1 MDAAVDG
8 SEQAERQAGDG
19 RLAGLRW
26 RRVPTEGKIGLGIV
40 VGFLAVAIIGPMV
53 APYDPAEI
61 GVGPPVGGPSLA
73 YPLGT
78 DDLGRDVLSRVL
90 HGGGSVVLIPF
101 LATVVAFIVGGSLG
115 MITGYLG
122 GPTDMIGSRAIDVL
136 LSLPA
141 ILMVLV
147 VVTTA
152 GRSDAVLIIATGL
165 VFAPRVA
172 RVLRGATRNIA
183 QSEYVQ
189 AAQARGER
197 TPNIVGRELLPNIS
211 PTLFVEFASRL
222 SFAIIFVAT
231 LNFLGLGLQPP
242 SPNWGVMVSES
253 RKTIATT
260 PLATIAPALAIGILS
275 VGIGLIADA
284 ATQVIGGRRERGFR
298 W

>member
-1 MDAAVDG
+1 M
-8 SEQAERQAGDG
+8 
-19 RLAGLRW
+19 
-26 RRVPTEGKIGLGIV
+26 EGKIGLVIV
-40 VGFLAVAIIGPMV
+40 GAFLVVAIMGPAVAPHE
-53 APYDPAEI
+53 PTEI
-61 GVGPPVGGPSLA
+61 GVGPPVAGPSLA
-73 YPLGT
+73 HPFGT
-78 DDLGRDVLSRVL
+78 DDLGRDVFSRVL
-90 HGGGSVVLIPF
+90 HGGGSVVVIPF
-101 LATVVAFIVGGSLG
+101 LAILVAFAVGGTLG
-115 MITGYLG
+115 MVTGYLG
-122 GPTDMIGSRAIDVL
+122 GPTDMVGSRAIDVL

-147 VVTTA
+147 VVTAA
-152 GRSDAVLIIATGL
+152 GRSDGVLIIATGL

-183 QSEYVQ
+183 RSEYVQ

-197 TPNIVGRELLPNIS
+197 TPSIVGRELLPNIS

-253 RKTIATT
+253 RKTIATA

-284 ATQVIGGRRERGFR
+284 VTQVMGGRRKRGFR
-298 W
+298 P